1 MQRLSIFAVVAA
13 VAIGAI
19 ISLPA
24 LAQPQDAE
32 LKAMLLKKN
41 VYTKLY
47 NETLSFDSSWG

>member
-13 VAIGAI
+13 VAMGAI